1 MVFLLLSIFL
11 TIFFSS
17 FFMSNG
23 YSTCSKIVSVF
34 TNSIRI
40 EEKIHKPVTV
50 RFSDYAFNENIHMY
64 CFHEWDIS
72 LIHLFYDRQKP
83 KSTSV
88 LSLEKKKLLL
98 VRFSVKFVIL
108 PARSIMLANRFAC
121 VPACT
126 TVIGQVSLTSLS
138 LKAKFNKTII
148 NFIIAAIVH

>member
-88 LSLEKKKLLL
+88 LSLE
-98 VRFSVKFVIL
+98 RFSVKFVIL

-126 TVIGQVSLTSLS
+126 TVIAQVSLTSLS